1 MWTRIKLSAAFFICI
16 VLAASLTSLVIAG
29 DQEIA
34 SKRQTVDKMAE
45 DALADLFREIDSA
58 FSLYEEAYGYAVFD
72 KFKLPLI
79 DSPGGL
85 GVLVEKDS
93 GTRLYMDLGT
103 AGIHL
108 GHGVRQYQA
117 VFFFATEEDLNAFRD
132 DGSRTASSS
141 QGSALDSEDEE
152 EITFTDGVAF
162 YYQLSDEGTVSR
174 TGSGG
179 GQHVGAYLNWKP
191 RSVPTC
197 RPRPDRRLNDDCPL
211 AIEGPGRSQR
221 GAAVMSMPIMAE
233 DDGDEPYF
241 GGPPSPF
248 PPAWDFPAASA
259 SLS

>member
-16 VLAASLTSLVIAG
+16 ALASSPATLAASG
-29 DQEIA
+29 DQGLA
-34 SKRQTVDKMAE
+34 GKRQAVDKMAE
-45 DALADLFREIDSA
+45 EALADLFREIDSA
-58 FSLYEEAYGYAVFD
+58 FTLYEAAYGYAVFD

-85 GVLVEKDS
+85 GILVEKDS

-117 VFFFATEEDLNAFRD
+117 VFFFATEEDLNTFRD
-132 DGSRTASSS
+132 DGSRAESSS
-141 QGSALDSEDEE
+141 RGSALDSEGEE

-179 GQHVGAYLNWKP
+179 AQHVGAYLNWKP

-197 RPRPDRRLNDDCPL
+197 RPRLHRRLNDD
-211 AIEGPGRSQR
+211 
-221 GAAVMSMPIMAE
+221 
-233 DDGDEPYF
+233 
-241 GGPPSPF
+241 
-248 PPAWDFPAASA
+248 
-259 SLS
+259 